1 MIENNITRYRE
12 YIAYCNECHGVGRK
26 NVNDFKSWFK
36 RYIKKNYEGEKNI
49 VHNALKDYRI
59 FSKQWNDD
67 FTVPCTKCF
76 GEGSWTV
83 RI

>member
-1 MIENNITRYRE
+1 
-12 YIAYCNECHGVGRK
+12 
-26 NVNDFKSWFK
+26 
-36 RYIKKNYEGEKNI
+36 
-49 VHNALKDYRI
+49 LKDYRI